1 MNKFCTS
8 CNADGFSIPAGS
20 ETSPAYTAAGELS
33 LPLEF
38 TPFPTDVDEEGLF
51 FVLKSGLSGLMI
63 GFKRTLGDKKRL
75 ALVIALTIIWLMVNL
90 LAALGISPLPVRLLS
105 WLTAARGSLMVGTV
119 GKGLV
124 AALLTQI
131 ITDKSMFTALKSSLG
146 QLGSTTKSGRGA
158 VGPLLMGMGMAL
170 IACNMMISS
179 NLQNTMVCI
188 AAFLLSAKALTQ
200 KGFLRRLVT
209 ALLPKSNNNEVA
221 TVMGGWTLG
230 FALFAAVSLL
240 PGGRNG
246 YILGVILLLAAVMTR
261 FMGGKN
267 SGKDKEA
274 AV

>member
-1 MNKFCTS
+1 
-8 CNADGFSIPAGS
+8 
-20 ETSPAYTAAGELS
+20 
-33 LPLEF
+33 
-38 TPFPTDVDEEGLF
+38 
-51 FVLKSGLSGLMI
+51 
-63 GFKRTLGDKKRL
+63 
-75 ALVIALTIIWLMVNL
+75 
-90 LAALGISPLPVRLLS
+90 
-105 WLTAARGSLMVGTV
+105 MVGTV

-131 ITDKSMFTALKSSLG
+131 ITDKSMFTALKSSIG
-146 QLGSTTKSGRGA
+146 QLGSTAKSGRGA

-188 AAFLLSAKALTQ
+188 AAFLLSAKALPQ

-209 ALLPKSNNNEVA
+209 ALLSKSNNNEVA